1 VFWVTVSH
9 SYSNSKLKNDIEKRI
24 GLELDEDDENI
35 RADKLS
41 LVLEKKG
48 KSILILDDVWKYI
61 NLQKMGIH
69 PKVNGI
75 KVILTTRLKHVCHQ
89 MDCQSY
95 AILWLAI
102 VFAAQLLN
110 HSFCLKSS
118 DVRSCSARVFT

>member
-1 VFWVTVSH
+1 VFWVTISH
-9 SYSNSKLKNDIEKRI
+9 SYSNSKLQNDIEKRI

-61 NLQKMGIH
+61 DLQKMGIH

-75 KVILTTRLKHVCHQ
+75 KVILTTRLKHVCH
-89 MDCQSY
+89 
-95 AILWLAI
+95 
-102 VFAAQLLN
+102 
-110 HSFCLKSS
+110 
-118 DVRSCSARVFT
+118 